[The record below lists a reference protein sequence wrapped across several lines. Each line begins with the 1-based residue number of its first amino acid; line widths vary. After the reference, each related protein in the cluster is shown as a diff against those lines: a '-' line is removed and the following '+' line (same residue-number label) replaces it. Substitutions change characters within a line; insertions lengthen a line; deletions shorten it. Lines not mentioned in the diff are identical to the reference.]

1 MTAQPTPARHHQTTE
16 KLMNSA
22 LFWILLV
29 EDSFRGFTVGGLP
42 RITVSAVVGD
52 LRGTKIMCQLTYYYG
67 KMVLYKICSMWCLV
81 MHLYKKWQ
89 KQIGCFFGGANI
101 ITSQVLTYFWLDS
114 LVSICQHIVLKSNFI
129 CPKPGGCWNMTHI
142 SRRARRLLLTHCWH
156 HTFMITILWMHNHND
171 I

>member
-16 KLMNSA
+16 KFMNSA

-89 KQIGCFFGGANI
+89 KQIGCFFLGGKYHNFKGVNI
-101 ITSQVLTYFWLDS
+101 FLVGLLGQHLSAYRSEIKLHLPKTWGLLEHDPYFEAS
-114 LVSICQHIVLKSNFI
+114 
-129 CPKPGGCWNMTHI
+129 P
-142 SRRARRLLLTHCWH
+142 
-156 HTFMITILWMHNHND
+156 
-171 I
+171 